1 MDSVNKIIKSTIN
14 HSVNNKNTDYNEIN
28 YQCNDCKDTGYV
40 LIGDGLD
47 MVARICTCQ
56 KAVNS
61 DKRIKS
67 ARISKLLR
75 GCTFDKFDYRYYSK
89 KNNTDGS
96 ISYYDLA
103 EKAMDAAA
111 AFVYSILQNKPA
123 DSLLFIGKTGR
134 RKTYLAASI
143 ANEIL
148 ERKPNSQLLFI
159 IVPDLLN
166 EIRSTYNKDNE
177 ITEYQIIDAARNAEI
192 LILDDL
198 GAHNYSDWV
207 KDKLYSII
215 DFRLQEQLPTVI
227 TTNLLDPPAMDHVIG
242 ERITSRIFQLCKTY
256 RIACDRDIRLLN
268 SYEQM
273 QNEFSK

>member
-1 MDSVNKIIKSTIN
+1 MDSVNKIIQAMVNKSDI
-14 HSVNNKNTDYNEIN
+14 NKNTYFNEIN
-28 YQCNDCKDTGYV
+28 YKCNDCKDTGYILV
-40 LIGDGLD
+40 GDGLD
-47 MVARICTCQ
+47 TVARICSCQ
-56 KAVNS
+56 KKVNS

-67 ARISKLLR
+67 ARMSKLLR
-75 GCTFDKFDYRYYSK
+75 CCTFDKFNYRYYSK
-89 KNNTDGS
+89 KNNTDGN

-103 EKAMDAAA
+103 EKAMDAAV
-111 AFVYSILQNKPA
+111 AFVYNILQNKPT
-123 DSLLFIGKTGR
+123 DSILFIGKTGR
-134 RKTYLAASI
+134 GKTYLAASI

-227 TTNLLDPPAMDHVIG
+227 TTNLLDPPAMDQVLG

-256 RIACDRDIRLLN
+256 RIACERDIRLLN

-273 QNEFSK
+273 QNEFNK